1 MNKENKEIGR
11 QKIFALHPIQRDLA
25 NKYCF
30 ETCGQIIIGSLY
42 DEKLGAMYP
51 CREEHCEY
59 EEDRAYI
66 GENLQ
71 GDEVWI
77 RKLSGDKYGKH

>member
-1 MNKENKEIGR
+1 MNHR
-11 QKIFALHPIQRDLA
+11 QKSKQKMFALHPGQKDLV

-30 ETCGQIIIGSLY
+30 ETCGQIIIGSLC

-51 CREEHCEY
+51 CKEEYCEY
-59 EEDRAYI
+59 EKDRAYI